1 MPEYEVGYGK
11 PPRASQFKPGVSG
24 NRKGRP
30 KRQKSDLASVIHR
43 VMYSFVRHRE
53 NGQEQITPAWEL
65 NLKLLVRSAVSGDVD
80 AATAVLKFWA
90 QAERTKSGKQR
101 VVVEDW
107 LPDYAGQTAEQK
119 TRDFARKRNAAA
131 IEWWSQ
137 AGTARSKND
146 QGST

>member
-43 VMYSFVRHRE
+43 VIHSSVRHRE
-53 NGQEQITPAWEL
+53 DGQEQITPAWEL
-65 NLKLLVRSAVSGDVD
+65 NLKLLVRSAVRGDLD
-80 AATAVLKFWA
+80 AAMAVLKFLA
-90 QAERTKSGKQR
+90 QAQRTKSGKQR

-107 LPDYAGQTAEQK
+107 LPDYPGQTAEQK
-119 TRDFARKRNAAA
+119 TRDFARKRSAAA

-137 AGTARSKND
+137 AGTTPSKND
-146 QGST
+146 